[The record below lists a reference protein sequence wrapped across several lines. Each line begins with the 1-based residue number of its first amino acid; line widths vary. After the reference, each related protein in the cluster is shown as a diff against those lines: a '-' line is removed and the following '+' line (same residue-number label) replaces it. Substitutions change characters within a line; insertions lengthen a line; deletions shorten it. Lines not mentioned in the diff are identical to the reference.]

1 VGLKY
6 APDKEITGLFS
17 VHLPRRNLFAIDA
30 YMNVTVP
37 EFNSCTASLK
47 VNEKA
52 TKDYIVRISFYLKY
66 IYIITYCYCITL

>member
-1 VGLKY
+1 M
-6 APDKEITGLFS
+6 FS
-17 VHLPRRNLFAIDA
+17 VHLPRRNLFVIDA

-52 TKDYIVRISFYLKY
+52 TKDYIVSSRIKNNLVNLL
-66 IYIITYCYCITL
+66 T